1 MIQACS
7 KTKGD
12 IFMGTSIL
20 LVFIIPAMIFEVL
33 FSFITGAMFGY
44 PTAKV
49 ELPYDEA
56 TGLVW
61 EYDNVDDPYVKL
73 SETEI
78 KDGKQIFYFESA
90 GIEISTDGE
99 MMDLVFTDKNGNEE
113 VYYCVTSAK
122 INEPGIYSADEC
134 RLMEITLTATNPEE
148 GGKWIVTE
156 NGNYILN
163 QESTVSETQTY
174 TVVVTPGNKR
184 GNYAEYG
191 MFDVKFA
198 YTNSLG
204 VPEELVTAVYKYEN
218 GEHYLHIT
226 KYETVDNFLDKLFGA
241 VFDSITY

>member
-1 MIQACS
+1 
-7 KTKGD
+7 
-12 IFMGTSIL
+12 MGASIVLVLGFPLIIIEL
-20 LVFIIPAMIFEVL
+20 LFRVIM
-33 FSFITGAMFGY
+33 GAAVGY
-44 PTAKV
+44 PTAQV
-49 ELPYDEA
+49 ELPYYEA

-73 SETEI
+73 SKTEI
-78 KDGKQIFYFESA
+78 KDGKQIFYFEST

-163 QESTVSETQTY
+163 QKSTVSETQTY
-174 TVVVTPGNKR
+174 TVVITPGNKR
-184 GNYAEYG
+184 GSYAEYG

-204 VPEELVTAVYKYEN
+204 VPEELVTAIYKYSD
-218 GEHYLHIT
+218 GEHYLHEA
-226 KYETVDNFLDKLFGA
+226 KYETVEGFLDKLFGA
-241 VFDSITY
+241 VFGSITY